1 MKFSALEIC
10 QVLYSWHC
18 SFRLG
23 QPMDGGCEETDQSSS
38 FFKCIFNSL
47 LTNKNYDYVGVNP
60 KNRILRLMGMKM
72 KDSNQDI
79 HVWNSV

>member
-1 MKFSALEIC
+1 MKFPALEIC

-18 SFRLG
+18 SFHLG

-47 LTNKNYDYVGVNP
+47 LTKQG
-60 KNRILRLMGMKM
+60 IGF
-72 KDSNQDI
+72 
-79 HVWNSV
+79 